1 MIRAEQLSRS
11 FAARRAVHQL
21 NFELKSGSVV
31 AFVGPNGAGKTTTLR
46 MITGALAPSSGRVL
60 VDDFDTFEQPYLA
73 REKIGFLPEIPPL
86 YPELKVIENLRFVC
100 AIKGLDDQAID
111 AVIERCEL
119 AEVLGQLQHQLSK
132 GFRQRVGLALALL
145 GDPPLLIL
153 DEPTSGLDPAQIEVM
168 RELIKTLGEEHT
180 VLLSTHLLSEVEAV
194 CDHVLMIDRGELVAD
209 AAADDLIGEYGD
221 LQQAFLARCAVHRQE
236 RS

>member
-11 FAARRAVHQL
+11 FASRRAVHQL

-46 MITGALAPSSGRVL
+46 MVTGALAPSSGRVL
-60 VDDFDTFEQPYLA
+60 VDGFDTFEQPYQA
-73 REKIGFLPEIPPL
+73 RSKIGFLPEAPPL

-100 AIKGLDDQAID
+100 SIKGLDRAVID
-111 AVIERCEL
+111 AVVERCEL
-119 AEVLGQLQHQLSK
+119 GEVLGQLQGQLSK

-153 DEPTSGLDPAQIEVM
+153 DEPTSGLDPAQIEGM
-168 RELIKTLGEEHT
+168 RRLIRTLGEQHT
-180 VLLSTHLLSEVEAV
+180 VVLSTHLLSEVEAV

-209 AAADDLIGEYGD
+209 SAAQDLIDDYGD
-221 LQQAFLARCAVHRQE
+221 LQRAFLARCAVYRQE

>member
-60 VDDFDTFEQPYLA
+60 VDEFDTFEQPYLA

-111 AVIERCEL
+111 SVIERCEL

-153 DEPTSGLDPAQIEVM
+153 DEPTSGLDPAQIEGM
-168 RELIKTLGEEHT
+168 RELIKTLGEDHT

>member
-60 VDDFDTFEQPYLA
+60 VDEFDTFEQPYLA

-153 DEPTSGLDPAQIEVM
+153 DEPTSGLDPAQIEGM
-168 RELIKTLGEEHT
+168 RELIKTLGEDHT

>member
-60 VDDFDTFEQPYLA
+60 VDEFDTFEQPYLA

-153 DEPTSGLDPAQIEVM
+153 DEPTSGLDPAQIEGM

-209 AAADDLIGEYGD
+209 ATADDLIGEYGD

>member
-1 MIRAEQLSRS
+1 MIRAEQLSRN

-21 NFELKSGSVV
+21 NFELKAGSVV

-60 VDDFDTFEQPYLA
+60 VDEFDTFEQPYQA
-73 REKIGFLPEIPPL
+73 RSKIGFLPEAPPL

-100 AIKGLDDQAID
+100 SIKGIDHKLID
-111 AVIERCEL
+111 AVVERCEL
-119 AEVLGQLQHQLSK
+119 GGVLGQLQHQLSK

-153 DEPTSGLDPAQIEVM
+153 DEPTSGLEPAQIEGM
-168 RELIKTLGEEHT
+168 RELIRTLGKEHT

-209 AAADDLIGEYGD
+209 AAADALIGEYGD
-221 LQQAFLARCAVHRQE
+221 LQQAFLARCAVHRQD

>member
-1 MIRAEQLSRS
+1 MIRAEQLSRN

-21 NFELKSGSVV
+21 SFELKSGSVV

-60 VDDFDTFEQPYLA
+60 VDEFDTFEQPYQA
-73 REKIGFLPEIPPL
+73 RAKIGFLPESPPL
-86 YPELKVIENLRFVC
+86 YPELKVIENLRFIC
-100 AIKGLDDQAID
+100 SIKGLDYRAID
-111 AVIERCEL
+111 AVVERCEL
-119 AEVLGQLQHQLSK
+119 GEVLGQLQGQLSK

-153 DEPTSGLDPAQIEVM
+153 DEPTSGLDPAQIEGM
-168 RELIKTLGEEHT
+168 RELIRTLGEEHT

-209 AAADDLIGEYGD
+209 APADDLIGEYGD
-221 LQQAFLARCAVHRQE
+221 LQQAFLARCAVYRQE

>member
-21 NFELKSGSVV
+21 NFELTPGSVV

-60 VDDFDTFEQPYLA
+60 VDNFDTFEQPYQA
-73 REKIGFLPEIPPL
+73 RSKIGFLPEAPPL

-100 AIKGLDDQAID
+100 SIKGLDHAVID
-111 AVIERCEL
+111 AVVERCEL
-119 AEVLGQLQHQLSK
+119 GEVLGQLQGQLSK

-145 GDPPLLIL
+145 GEPPLLIL
-153 DEPTSGLDPAQIEVM
+153 DEPTSGLDPNQLVDIRA
-168 RELIKTLGEEHT
+168 LIRRLGQDRT
-180 VLLSTHLLSEVEAV
+180 VILSTHIMQEVEAM
-194 CDHVLMIDRGELVAD
+194 CDRVVLIRLGEIVAD
-209 AAADDLIGEYGD
+209 APLADMVNAPGGLEAQFKS
-221 LQQAFLARCAVHRQE
+221 LTV
-236 RS
+236 